1 MARTAAVSTET
12 LNHDRGSLQVQ
23 TTLIY
28 SFFPFYAN
36 NQLHSFIIALTEKS
50 LCLRNAACNSQQGWS
65 LGHCSLQTTA
75 HGLEEPVAF
84 ARVKSSSENS
94 AKNKLHEENPIHG
107 DAFSPEA
114 CKTNN
119 SSIGALEEH
128 HGCRL
133 PGVTSP
139 GSHRHRSFAHVTR
152 PFATSRPHAAVL
164 APSALSHLPGPPFPI
179 FRRRRPRS
187 QSPARCDVRGVERDA
202 AIDRYPIHR
211 VRCFCVDIT
220 SSSVG
225 QALSWA
231 REKSRSQS
239 RRGSGLT

>member
-164 APSALSHLPGPPFPI
+164 APPRCPI
-179 FRRRRPRS
+179 FL
-187 QSPARCDVRGVERDA
+187 
-202 AIDRYPIHR
+202 DRH
-211 VRCFCVDIT
+211 FQ
-220 SSSVG
+220 SSVAVDPDPNLPPDATSG
-225 QALSWA
+225 ASSAMRRSIGIQSIACVAFAWTLPPPLSGKLSLG
-231 REKSRSQS
+231 RGRNRGRSR
-239 RRGSGLT
+239 GGAWG